1 MIFNFTLVLSA
12 LLCSL
17 VAGLL
22 FAYAIVVMP
31 GIHGLD
37 NKQFIK
43 TFQVTDRIIQ
53 NRHPLFMLVWVG
65 SAVTITVSA
74 IAAFNTLHG
83 VDLMLMLAATGAYL
97 MGVQAP
103 TIAVNLPLN
112 AALQRVDVEQC
123 NEEEL
128 QRARLAFE
136 QRWNTFNQ
144 IRTAVACG
152 VTVVLL
158 VLLLNLNSAVGFC

>member
-1 MIFNFTLVLSA
+1 MIFNFALVLSA

-31 GIHGLD
+31 GIRALD
-37 NKQFIK
+37 NKHFIK

-65 SAVTITVSA
+65 SAVAITATA
-74 IAAFNTLHG
+74 IAGFNSLHG
-83 VDLMLMLAATGAYL
+83 IDLILMLAATGGYL

-112 AALQRVDVEQC
+112 AALQRLDVEHC
-123 NEEEL
+123 SEEDL

-136 QRWNTFNQ
+136 QRWNKFNQ

-152 VTVVLL
+152 VTVILL
-158 VLLLNLNSAVGFC
+158 VLLLNLN